1 MENKHLT
8 HKERIKRNFE
18 KFESGKW
25 NKFSYAHD
33 FECSV
38 EHVQSIFGEIL
49 DERIEQF
56 RWENTASGVP
66 LPSYKIIED
75 PETIEIHPDRII
87 DHGTNVEL
95 IYKSKI
101 Q

>member
-25 NKFSYAHD
+25 NKFTYAHD
-33 FECSV
+33 FECCV
-38 EHVQSIFGEIL
+38 KHVQAIFGEIL
-49 DERIEQF
+49 DERIQQF

-66 LPSYKIIED
+66 LPTYQIITD
-75 PETIEIHPDRII
+75 PETIDVIPDRII
-87 DHGTNVEL
+87 DHGTKVEL
-95 IYKSKI
+95 IYKSKV
-101 Q
+101 